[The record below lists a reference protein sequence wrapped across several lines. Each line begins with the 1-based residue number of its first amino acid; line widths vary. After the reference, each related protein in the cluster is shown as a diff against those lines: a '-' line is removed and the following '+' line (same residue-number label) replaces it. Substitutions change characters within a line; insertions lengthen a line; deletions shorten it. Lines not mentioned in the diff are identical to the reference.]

1 MVRAPME
8 QKKRKGIVL
17 KSPREIDIMRGAN
30 QHVAEVLEIMAQA
43 VKPGVTTWD
52 LDQIARAEIKKR
64 GVGSA
69 FLGYHGFPAT
79 ICASP
84 NEVIVHG
91 IPSKEVVLDEG
102 DVIGLDIGLIYEGY
116 VGDAART
123 IPVGAIDAETKRLL
137 DVTKECLERAIK
149 VCTPEHRLSD
159 IGKAVQDH
167 AEANGYGVVRE
178 FVGHGIGT
186 TMHED
191 PQVPNY
197 FSGPKPRLK
206 AGMVIAIE
214 PMVNQGTHEV
224 EVLSDGWTAVTR
236 DRKLSAHFEH
246 SVAITDGEPIVLSR
260 LYH

>member
-17 KSPREIDIMRGAN
+17 KSPREIEIMRGAN

-91 IPSKEVVLDEG
+91 IPSKEVVLEEG
-102 DVIGLDIGLIYEGY
+102 DVI
-116 VGDAART
+116 ART
-123 IPVGAIDAETKRLL
+123 IPDGTVDAEPARLL

-149 VCTPEHRLSD
+149 VCTPDHRLSD
-159 IGKAVQDH
+159 IGKAVQEH
-167 AEANGYGVVRE
+167 AETNGYGVVRE

-206 AGMVIAIE
+206 SGMVIAIE

-224 EVLSDGWTAVTR
+224 DVLADGWTAVTR